1 MATATLR
8 LVETSAPP
16 STPRDAYRFE
26 QRRAERYQVTGRATA
41 VSQADPADGTLQRIR
56 SLQLVNMS
64 DCGIGAVCQDALDVD
79 STIVVFV
86 PPHGPERGMDYYGRV
101 ARCTKKDYGHEIGIH
116 FDAKPA
122 A

>member
-1 MATATLR
+1 MAAAILK
-8 LVETSAPP
+8 LVDTSAPP
-16 STPRDAYRFE
+16 SKPRDTYRFE
-26 QRRAERYQVTGRATA
+26 QRRAQRYSVTGRATA

-64 DCGIGAVCQDALDVD
+64 DCGIGAVCQDALPLD

-116 FDAKPA
+116 FEPKSA